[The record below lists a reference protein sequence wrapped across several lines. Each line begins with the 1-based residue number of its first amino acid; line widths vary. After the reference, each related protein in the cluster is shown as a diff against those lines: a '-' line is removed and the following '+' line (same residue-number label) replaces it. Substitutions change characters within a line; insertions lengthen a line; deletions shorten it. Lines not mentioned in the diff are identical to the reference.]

1 MVLSYH
7 PNFCSQCVTTL
18 SGSRKQHA
26 ERELQEVISRLVMW
40 CRGWMC
46 SVTFNHSFPLRVK
59 QKLQSAKGP
68 TAGRMKSYSGVKQNV
83 VSASKYLPSFHVHFI
98 SQRINLLRS
107 LVLSSSEPLLASNS
121 TINNVP
127 LSKSTSCHSLCYWDK
142 PDRTHTVFRI

>member
-1 MVLSYH
+1 MS
-7 PNFCSQCVTTL
+7 PSTTL
-18 SGSRKQHA
+18 S
-26 ERELQEVISRLVMW
+26 
-40 CRGWMC
+40 
-46 SVTFNHSFPLRVK
+46 PLRVK

-98 SQRINLLRS
+98 NQRIDLLRS

-142 PDRTHTVFRI
+142 LDRTHTVFRTSLIEPTLCLGYRMSTYLYVHVQCKYCTSSCQL